1 MDTEKLKAILR
12 QLILENEGNR
22 DDILYDMYWFLK
34 PIFER
39 INELTEPSGV
49 LDPLTH
55 ANNTIEAMKAIVS
68 KLFDDINY

>member
-1 MDTEKLKAILR
+1 MDTEKLKAILS

-22 DDILYDMYWFLK
+22 EDILYDVYWFLK

-39 INELTEPSGV
+39 INELTEPSAAH
-49 LDPLTH
+49 DPLTH
-55 ANNTIEAMKAIVS
+55 ANNTVEAMKAIVS